1 MKAFNGNLSPLLLQK
16 NRRKIYMN
24 SDSPSYLEAKPQQLQ
39 KYALLI
45 EYDGRQFKG
54 WQKQNNPPVRSIEEE
69 LERAV
74 SFIANEPIKLT
85 CAGRTDA
92 GVHAINQVIH
102 FETTAIRPKRAWMLG
117 INSNL
122 PEDCAIKDI
131 VPVKDDFH
139 ARFSAISRT
148 YRYQIFN
155 HPFRSPLKRFYALW
169 NYHPL
174 DIAAMEKGAQYL
186 IGEHDFSAFRS
197 SECQANTPFR
207 NVHYICFTEKEH
219 LIEIELKANAFLHN
233 MVRNIVGTLLEVGLG
248 KEPPEYI
255 KKVLESLDRT
265 KGGITAPPQGLYLY
279 NVEYPDGIAPEFDQF
294 SVNFRV

>member
-1 MKAFNGNLSPLLLQK
+1 MTAKSS
-16 NRRKIYMN
+16 
-24 SDSPSYLEAKPQQLQ
+24 SDNHTSDTLVLQ

-45 EYDGRQFKG
+45 EYDGREFKG
-54 WQKQNNPPVRSIEEE
+54 WQKQTNPPVRSIEEE
-69 LERAV
+69 LEQAV
-74 SFIANEPIKLT
+74 SFIANEPVKLI

-92 GVHAINQVIH
+92 GVHAMNQVVH

-122 PEDCAIKDI
+122 PNDCAIKDI
-131 VPVKDDFH
+131 ISVNEEFH

-174 DIAAMEKGAQYL
+174 DVTAMEKGAQYL
-186 IGEHDFSAFRS
+186 VGEHDFSAFRS

-207 NVHYICFTEKEH
+207 NVHYIRFTQKEH

-248 KEPPEYI
+248 KEEPQYI
-255 KKVLESLDRT
+255 KDVLESLDRT

-279 NVEYPDGIAPEFDQF
+279 NVEYPDNVAPQF
-294 SVNFRV
+294 EANNATFRV

>member
-1 MKAFNGNLSPLLLQK
+1 MTIDSSQNTPNISS
-16 NRRKIYMN
+16 N
-24 SDSPSYLEAKPQQLQ
+24 SLQ

-45 EYDGRQFKG
+45 EYDGREFKG
-54 WQKQNNPPVRSIEEE
+54 WQKQFNPPVRSVEEA
-69 LERAV
+69 LENAV
-74 SFIANEPIKLT
+74 SFIANEPIKLI

-92 GVHAINQVIH
+92 GVHAINQVVH
-102 FETTAIRPKRAWMLG
+102 FETSAIRPKRAWMLG

-122 PEDCAIKDI
+122 PEDCAVKDI
-131 VPVKDDFH
+131 TPVNEDFH

-174 DIAAMEKGAQYL
+174 NVSAMEIAAQHL
-186 IGEHDFSAFRS
+186 VGEHDFSAFRS

-207 NVHYICFTEKEH
+207 HVEYIRFIQKAH

-233 MVRNIVGTLLEVGLG
+233 MVRNIVGTLLEVGLE
-248 KEPPEYI
+248 KETPDYV
-255 KKVLESLDRT
+255 KQVLESLDRT

-279 NVEYPDGIAPEFDQF
+279 NVEYPDEVAPDFDHHT
-294 SVNFRV
+294 SNFRV

>member
-1 MKAFNGNLSPLLLQK
+1 MTAESS
-16 NRRKIYMN
+16 
-24 SDSPSYLEAKPQQLQ
+24 SDNHTSDTLVLQ

-45 EYDGRQFKG
+45 EYDGREFKG
-54 WQKQNNPPVRSIEEE
+54 WQKQTNPPVRSIEEE

-74 SFIANEPIKLT
+74 SFIANEPVKLI

-92 GVHAINQVIH
+92 GVHAMNQVVH

-122 PEDCAIKDI
+122 PNDCAIKDI
-131 VPVKDDFH
+131 ISVNEEFH

-174 DIAAMEKGAQYL
+174 DVTAMEKGAQYL
-186 IGEHDFSAFRS
+186 VGEHDFSAFRS

-207 NVHYICFTEKEH
+207 NVHYIRFTQKEH

-248 KEPPEYI
+248 KEEPQYI
-255 KKVLESLDRT
+255 KDVLESLDRT

-279 NVEYPDGIAPEFDQF
+279 NVEYPDNVAPQF
-294 SVNFRV
+294 EANNATFRV

>member
-1 MKAFNGNLSPLLLQK
+1 MTAESS
-16 NRRKIYMN
+16 
-24 SDSPSYLEAKPQQLQ
+24 SDNHTSDTLVLQ

-45 EYDGRQFKG
+45 EYDGREFKG
-54 WQKQNNPPVRSIEEE
+54 WQKQTNPPVRSIEEE
-69 LERAV
+69 LEQAV
-74 SFIANEPIKLT
+74 SFIANEPVKLI

-92 GVHAINQVIH
+92 GVHAMNQVVH

-122 PEDCAIKDI
+122 PNDCAIKDI
-131 VPVKDDFH
+131 ISVNEEFH

-174 DIAAMEKGAQYL
+174 DVTAMEKGAQYL
-186 IGEHDFSAFRS
+186 VGEHDFSAFRS

-207 NVHYICFTEKEH
+207 NVHYIRFTQKEH

-248 KEPPEYI
+248 KEEPQYI
-255 KKVLESLDRT
+255 KDVLESLDRT

-279 NVEYPDGIAPEFDQF
+279 NVEYPDNVAPQF
-294 SVNFRV
+294 EANNATFRM

>member
-1 MKAFNGNLSPLLLQK
+1 MTVESSSDNHT
-16 NRRKIYMN
+16 
-24 SDSPSYLEAKPQQLQ
+24 SDSPARQ

-45 EYDGRQFKG
+45 EYDGREFKG
-54 WQKQNNPPVRSIEEE
+54 WQKQTNPPVRSIEEA
-69 LERAV
+69 LEEAV
-74 SFIANEPIKLT
+74 SFIANEPIKLV

-92 GVHAINQVIH
+92 GVHAMRQVVH

-122 PEDCAIKDI
+122 PDDCAVKDI
-131 VPVKDDFH
+131 VMVNADFH

-155 HPFRSPLKRFYALW
+155 HPFRSPLKRFYTLW

-174 DIAAMEKGAQYL
+174 DVAAMEKGAQYL
-186 IGEHDFSAFRS
+186 VGEHDFSAFRS

-207 NVHYICFTEKEH
+207 NVHYIRFTQTEH

-248 KEPPEYI
+248 KEDPEYI
-255 KKVLESLDRT
+255 KNVLESLDRT

-279 NVEYPDGIAPEFDQF
+279 NVEYPDDVTPQF
-294 SVNFRV
+294 ETQSPTFRV

>member
-1 MKAFNGNLSPLLLQK
+1 
-16 NRRKIYMN
+16 
-24 SDSPSYLEAKPQQLQ
+24 
-39 KYALLI
+39 
-45 EYDGRQFKG
+45 
-54 WQKQNNPPVRSIEEE
+54 
-69 LERAV
+69 
-74 SFIANEPIKLT
+74 
-85 CAGRTDA
+85 
-92 GVHAINQVIH
+92 

-122 PEDCAIKDI
+122 PNDCAVKDI
-131 VPVKDDFH
+131 ISVNEEFH

-174 DIAAMEKGAQYL
+174 DVTAMEKGAQYL
-186 IGEHDFSAFRS
+186 VGEHDFSAFRS

-207 NVHYICFTEKEH
+207 NVHYIRFTQKEH

-248 KEPPEYI
+248 KEEPQYI
-255 KKVLESLDRT
+255 KDVLESLDRT

-279 NVEYPDGIAPEFDQF
+279 NVEYPDDVTPQF
-294 SVNFRV
+294 EANNATFRV

>member
-1 MKAFNGNLSPLLLQK
+1 MTAESS
-16 NRRKIYMN
+16 
-24 SDSPSYLEAKPQQLQ
+24 SDNHTSDTLVLQ

-45 EYDGRQFKG
+45 EYDGREFKG
-54 WQKQNNPPVRSIEEE
+54 WQKQTNPPVRSIEEE
-69 LERAV
+69 LEQAV
-74 SFIANEPIKLT
+74 SFIANEPVKLI

-92 GVHAINQVIH
+92 GVHAMNQVVH

-122 PEDCAIKDI
+122 PNDCAVKDI
-131 VPVKDDFH
+131 ISVNEEFH
-139 ARFSAISRT
+139 ARFRAISRT

-174 DIAAMEKGAQYL
+174 DVTAMEKGAQYL
-186 IGEHDFSAFRS
+186 VGEHDFSAFRS

-207 NVHYICFTEKEH
+207 NVHYIRFTQKEH

-248 KEPPEYI
+248 KEE
-255 KKVLESLDRT
+255 
-265 KGGITAPPQGLYLY
+265 
-279 NVEYPDGIAPEFDQF
+279 
-294 SVNFRV
+294 

>member
-1 MKAFNGNLSPLLLQK
+1 MTAESS
-16 NRRKIYMN
+16 
-24 SDSPSYLEAKPQQLQ
+24 SDNHTSDTLMLQ

-45 EYDGRQFKG
+45 EYDGREFKG
-54 WQKQNNPPVRSIEEE
+54 WQKQTNPPVRSIEEE
-69 LERAV
+69 LEQAV
-74 SFIANEPIKLT
+74 SFIANEPVKLI

-92 GVHAINQVIH
+92 GVHAVNQVVH

-122 PEDCAIKDI
+122 PNDCAVKDI
-131 VPVKDDFH
+131 ISVNEEFH

-174 DIAAMEKGAQYL
+174 DVTAMEKGAQYL
-186 IGEHDFSAFRS
+186 VGEHDFSAFRS
-197 SECQANTPFR
+197 SECQANSPFR
-207 NVHYICFTEKEH
+207 NVHYIRFTQKEH

-248 KEPPEYI
+248 KEEPQYI
-255 KKVLESLDRT
+255 KDVLESLDRT

-279 NVEYPDGIAPEFDQF
+279 NVEYPDNVAPQF
-294 SVNFRV
+294 EANNATFRV

>member
-1 MKAFNGNLSPLLLQK
+1 MTVETSRQQTPTDASENVNDASSK
-16 NRRKIYMN
+16 
-24 SDSPSYLEAKPQQLQ
+24 PSQ

-45 EYDGRQFKG
+45 EYDGREFRG
-54 WQKQNNPPVRSIEEE
+54 WQKQGNPPVRSIEEE
-69 LERAV
+69 LEKAV
-74 SFIANEPIKLT
+74 SLIANEPIKLV

-92 GVHAINQVIH
+92 GVHAMNQVVH

-122 PEDCAIKDI
+122 PDDCAVKDI
-131 VPVKDDFH
+131 VAVNEDFH
-139 ARFSAISRT
+139 ARFSAINRT

-155 HPFRSPLKRFYALW
+155 HPFRSPLKRFYNLW

-174 DIAAMEKGAQYL
+174 NVPAMIEGAQHL

-207 NVHYICFTEKEH
+207 NVHYINITQTEH

-233 MVRNIVGTLLEVGLG
+233 MVRNIVGTLLEVGLER
-248 KEPPEYI
+248 KPPQYVEA
-255 KKVLESLDRT
+255 VLKSLDRT
-265 KGGITAPPQGLYLY
+265 TGGITAPPQGLYLY
-279 NVEYPDGIAPEFDQF
+279 NVEYPEAIAPQF
-294 SVNFRV
+294 EDYNARFRV

>member
-1 MKAFNGNLSPLLLQK
+1 MTAESS
-16 NRRKIYMN
+16 
-24 SDSPSYLEAKPQQLQ
+24 SDNHTSDTLVLQ

-45 EYDGRQFKG
+45 EYDGREFKG
-54 WQKQNNPPVRSIEEE
+54 WQKQTNPPVRSIEEE
-69 LERAV
+69 LEQAV
-74 SFIANEPIKLT
+74 SFIANEPVKLI

-92 GVHAINQVIH
+92 GVHAMNQVVH

-122 PEDCAIKDI
+122 PNDCAIKDI
-131 VPVKDDFH
+131 ISVNEE
-139 ARFSAISRT
+139 FSAISRT

-174 DIAAMEKGAQYL
+174 DVTAMEKGAQYL
-186 IGEHDFSAFRS
+186 VGEHDFSAFRS

-207 NVHYICFTEKEH
+207 NVHYIRFTQKEH

-248 KEPPEYI
+248 KEEPQYI
-255 KKVLESLDRT
+255 KDVLESLDRT

-279 NVEYPDGIAPEFDQF
+279 NVEYPDNVAPQF
-294 SVNFRV
+294 EANNATFRV

>member
-1 MKAFNGNLSPLLLQK
+1 MTAESS
-16 NRRKIYMN
+16 
-24 SDSPSYLEAKPQQLQ
+24 SDNHTSDTLMLQ

-45 EYDGRQFKG
+45 EYDGREFKG
-54 WQKQNNPPVRSIEEE
+54 WQKQTNPPVRSIEEA
-69 LERAV
+69 LEQAV
-74 SFIANEPIKLT
+74 SFIANEPIKLV

-92 GVHAINQVIH
+92 GVHAISQVVH

-122 PEDCAIKDI
+122 PDDCAVKDI
-131 VPVKDDFH
+131 VMVNEDFH
-139 ARFSAISRT
+139 ARFSAVSRT

-174 DIAAMEKGAQYL
+174 DVAAMEKGAQYL
-186 IGEHDFSAFRS
+186 VGEHDFSAFRS

-207 NVHYICFTEKEH
+207 NVHYIRFTQKEY

-248 KEPPEYI
+248 KEDPEYI
-255 KKVLESLDRT
+255 KNVLESLDRT

-279 NVEYPDGIAPEFDQF
+279 NVEYPDDVAPQF
-294 SVNFRV
+294 ETQSATFRV

>member
-1 MKAFNGNLSPLLLQK
+1 MSQSP
-16 NRRKIYMN
+16 
-24 SDSPSYLEAKPQQLQ
+24 Q

-54 WQKQNNPPVRSIEEE
+54 WQKQNNPPVRSIEEA
-69 LERAV
+69 LETAV
-74 SFIANEPIKLT
+74 SFIANEPIKLI

-92 GVHAINQVIH
+92 GVHAINQVAH
-102 FETTAIRPKRAWMLG
+102 FETSAIRPKRAWMLG

-122 PEDCAIKDI
+122 PDDCAVKDI
-131 VPVKDDFH
+131 VAVDDEFH

-174 DIAAMEKGAQYL
+174 NVAAMKESAQYL

-197 SECQANTPFR
+197 SECQARTPFR
-207 NVHYICFTEKEH
+207 HLQSINITQREN

-233 MVRNIVGTLLEVGLG
+233 MVRNIVGTLLEVGLE
-248 KEPPEYI
+248 KAPPEYV
-255 KKVLESLDRT
+255 KNVLESRDRT

-279 NVEYPDGIAPEFDQF
+279 NVEYPDDVTPQF
-294 SVNFRV
+294 EGQTINFRV

>member
-1 MKAFNGNLSPLLLQK
+1 MTIDSSQNTPNISS
-16 NRRKIYMN
+16 N
-24 SDSPSYLEAKPQQLQ
+24 SLQ

-45 EYDGRQFKG
+45 EYDGREFKG
-54 WQKQNNPPVRSIEEE
+54 WQKQLNPPVRSVEEA
-69 LERAV
+69 LENAV
-74 SFIANEPIKLT
+74 SFIANEPIKLI

-92 GVHAINQVIH
+92 GVHAINQVVH
-102 FETTAIRPKRAWMLG
+102 FETSAIRPKRAWMLG

-122 PEDCAIKDI
+122 PEDCAVKDI
-131 VPVKDDFH
+131 TPVNEAFH

-174 DIAAMEKGAQYL
+174 NVSAMEIAAQHL
-186 IGEHDFSAFRS
+186 VGEHDFSAFRS

-207 NVHYICFTEKEH
+207 HVEYIRFTQKAH

-233 MVRNIVGTLLEVGLG
+233 MVRNIVGTLLEVGLE
-248 KEPPEYI
+248 KESPDYV
-255 KKVLESLDRT
+255 KRVLESLDRT

-279 NVEYPDGIAPEFDQF
+279 NVEYPDEVAPDFDHHT
-294 SVNFRV
+294 SNFRV

>member
-1 MKAFNGNLSPLLLQK
+1 MTVESSPHHQTL
-16 NRRKIYMN
+16 M
-24 SDSPSYLEAKPQQLQ
+24 PKPLQ

-54 WQKQNNPPVRSIEEE
+54 WQKQTNPPVRSIEEV
-69 LERAV
+69 LEHAV
-74 SFIANEPIKLT
+74 SFIANEPIKLI

-92 GVHAINQVIH
+92 GVHAMNQVVH
-102 FETTAIRPKRAWMLG
+102 FETSAIRPKRAWMLG

-122 PEDCAIKDI
+122 PDDCAVKDI
-131 VPVKDDFH
+131 TPVNKDFH
-139 ARFSAISRT
+139 ARFSAINRT

-174 DIAAMEKGAQYL
+174 NITAMEQAAEHL

-207 NVHYICFTEKEH
+207 HVHYIRFTQKAH

-233 MVRNIVGTLLEVGLG
+233 MVRNIVGTLLEVGLE
-248 KEPPEYI
+248 KEKPDYV
-255 KKVLESLDRT
+255 KMVLESLDRT

-279 NVEYPDGIAPEFDQF
+279 NVEYPDEVAPQFDQYME
-294 SVNFRV
+294 NFRV

>member
-1 MKAFNGNLSPLLLQK
+1 MTAEFS
-16 NRRKIYMN
+16 
-24 SDSPSYLEAKPQQLQ
+24 SDNHTSDTLVLQ

-45 EYDGRQFKG
+45 EYDGREFKG
-54 WQKQNNPPVRSIEEE
+54 WQKQTNPPVRSIEEE
-69 LERAV
+69 LEQAV
-74 SFIANEPIKLT
+74 SFIANEPVKLI

-92 GVHAINQVIH
+92 GVHAMNQVVH

-122 PEDCAIKDI
+122 PNDCAVKDI
-131 VPVKDDFH
+131 ISVNEEFH

-174 DIAAMEKGAQYL
+174 DVTAMEKGAQYL
-186 IGEHDFSAFRS
+186 VGEHDFSAFRS

-207 NVHYICFTEKEH
+207 NVHYIRFTQKEH

-248 KEPPEYI
+248 KEEPQYI
-255 KKVLESLDRT
+255 KDVLESLDRT

-279 NVEYPDGIAPEFDQF
+279 NVEYPDDVAPQF
-294 SVNFRV
+294 EANNATFRV

>member
-1 MKAFNGNLSPLLLQK
+1 MTAESS
-16 NRRKIYMN
+16 
-24 SDSPSYLEAKPQQLQ
+24 SDNHTSDTLVLQ

-45 EYDGRQFKG
+45 EYDGREFKG
-54 WQKQNNPPVRSIEEE
+54 WQKQTNPPVRSIEEE
-69 LERAV
+69 LEQAV
-74 SFIANEPIKLT
+74 SFIANEPVKLI

-92 GVHAINQVIH
+92 GVHAMNQVVH

-122 PEDCAIKDI
+122 PNDCAVKDI
-131 VPVKDDFH
+131 ISVNEEFH

-174 DIAAMEKGAQYL
+174 DVTAMEKGAQYL
-186 IGEHDFSAFRS
+186 VGEHDFSAFRS

-207 NVHYICFTEKEH
+207 NVHYIRFTQKEH

-248 KEPPEYI
+248 KEEPQYI
-255 KKVLESLDRT
+255 KDVLESLDRT

-279 NVEYPDGIAPEFDQF
+279 NVEYPDDVAPQF
-294 SVNFRV
+294 EANNATFRV

>member
-1 MKAFNGNLSPLLLQK
+1 MTAESS
-16 NRRKIYMN
+16 
-24 SDSPSYLEAKPQQLQ
+24 SDNHTSDTLVLQ

-45 EYDGRQFKG
+45 EYDGREFKG
-54 WQKQNNPPVRSIEEE
+54 WQKQTNPPVRSIEEE
-69 LERAV
+69 LEQAV
-74 SFIANEPIKLT
+74 SFIANEPVKLI

-92 GVHAINQVIH
+92 GVHAMNQVVH

-122 PEDCAIKDI
+122 PNDCAIKDI
-131 VPVKDDFH
+131 ISVNEEFH

-174 DIAAMEKGAQYL
+174 DVTAMEKGAQYL
-186 IGEHDFSAFRS
+186 VGEHDFSAFRS

-207 NVHYICFTEKEH
+207 NVHYIRFTQKEH

-248 KEPPEYI
+248 KEEPQYI
-255 KKVLESLDRT
+255 KDVLESLDRT

-279 NVEYPDGIAPEFDQF
+279 NVEYPDDVAPQF
-294 SVNFRV
+294 EANNATFRV

>member
-1 MKAFNGNLSPLLLQK
+1 MIIEPAPHPQD
-16 NRRKIYMN
+16 I
-24 SDSPSYLEAKPQQLQ
+24 EAKPLH

-54 WQKQNNPPVRSIEEE
+54 WQKQHNPPVRSIEEA
-69 LERAV
+69 LEHAV
-74 SFIANEPIKLT
+74 SFIANEPIKLI

-92 GVHAINQVIH
+92 GVHAMNQVVH

-122 PEDCAIKDI
+122 PEDCAVKDI
-131 VPVKDDFH
+131 VTVDESFH
-139 ARFSAISRT
+139 ARFSAISRI

-174 DIAAMEKGAQYL
+174 NVLAMESAAQHL

-207 NVHYICFTEKEH
+207 NIHYIRFSQRGH

-233 MVRNIVGTLLEVGLG
+233 MVRNIVGTLLEVGLE
-248 KEPPEYI
+248 KEMPDYV
-255 KKVLESLDRT
+255 KKVLESRDRT
-265 KGGITAPPQGLYLY
+265 MGGITAPPQGLYLY
-279 NVEYPDGIAPEFDQF
+279 NVEYPDEIQPNFTNHT
-294 SVNFRV
+294 SNFRV

>member
-1 MKAFNGNLSPLLLQK
+1 MTAESS
-16 NRRKIYMN
+16 
-24 SDSPSYLEAKPQQLQ
+24 SDNHTSDTLVLQ

-45 EYDGRQFKG
+45 EYDGREFKG
-54 WQKQNNPPVRSIEEE
+54 WQKQTNPPVRSIEEE
-69 LERAV
+69 LEQAV
-74 SFIANEPIKLT
+74 SFIANEPVKLI

-92 GVHAINQVIH
+92 GVHAMNQVVH

-122 PEDCAIKDI
+122 PNDCAVKDI
-131 VPVKDDFH
+131 ISVNEEFH

-174 DIAAMEKGAQYL
+174 DVTAMEKGAQYL
-186 IGEHDFSAFRS
+186 VGEHDFSAFRS

-207 NVHYICFTEKEH
+207 NVHYIRFTQKEH

-248 KEPPEYI
+248 KEEPQYI
-255 KKVLESLDRT
+255 KDVLESLDRT

-279 NVEYPDGIAPEFDQF
+279 NVEYPDDVTPQF
-294 SVNFRV
+294 EANNATFRV

>member
-1 MKAFNGNLSPLLLQK
+1 MIQDT
-16 NRRKIYMN
+16 
-24 SDSPSYLEAKPQQLQ
+24 DSAPKTDLTPPKESR

-45 EYDGRQFKG
+45 EYDGRLFKG

-74 SFIANEPIKLT
+74 SFIANEEIKII

-92 GVHAINQVIH
+92 GVHARNQVVH

-122 PEDCAIKDI
+122 PEDCAVKDI
-131 VPVKDDFH
+131 VEVKPDFH

-148 YRYQIFN
+148 YRYRIFN
-155 HPFRSPLKRFYALW
+155 HPYRSPLMRHHALW

-174 DIAAMEKGAQYL
+174 NMEAMEQAAQAL
-186 IGEHDFSAFRS
+186 IGEQDFSAFRS
-197 SECQANTPFR
+197 SECQAHTPFR
-207 NVHYICFTEKEH
+207 NMHYITLKRDEH
-219 LIEIELKANAFLHN
+219 VIEIELKANAFLHN

-248 KEPPEYI
+248 KEHISYV
-255 KKVLESLDRT
+255 KTVLDSRDRT

-279 NVEYPDGIAPEFDQF
+279 HVEYPDNIAPQF
-294 SVNFRV
+294 SIFQPEFQASKS

>member
-1 MKAFNGNLSPLLLQK
+1 
-16 NRRKIYMN
+16 MN

-207 NVHYICFTEKEH
+207 NVHYIRFTEKEH

>member
-1 MKAFNGNLSPLLLQK
+1 MTAESS
-16 NRRKIYMN
+16 
-24 SDSPSYLEAKPQQLQ
+24 SDNHTSDTLVLQ

-45 EYDGRQFKG
+45 EYDGREFKG
-54 WQKQNNPPVRSIEEE
+54 WQKQTNPPVRSIEEE
-69 LERAV
+69 LEQAV
-74 SFIANEPIKLT
+74 SFIANEPVKLI

-92 GVHAINQVIH
+92 GVHAMNQVVH

-122 PEDCAIKDI
+122 PNDCAVKDI
-131 VPVKDDFH
+131 IPVNEEFH

-174 DIAAMEKGAQYL
+174 DVTAMEKGAQYL
-186 IGEHDFSAFRS
+186 VGEHDFSAFRS

-207 NVHYICFTEKEH
+207 NVHYIRFTQKEH

-248 KEPPEYI
+248 KEEPQYI
-255 KKVLESLDRT
+255 KDVLESLDRT

-279 NVEYPDGIAPEFDQF
+279 NVEYPDDVAPQF
-294 SVNFRV
+294 EANNATFRV